1 MITNRESEYVTE
13 ILKAQFIRA
22 CPVAFEYNIQPVF
35 LYVKSRN
42 SYFRLSLQH
51 ALASLPKKLSLSFQD
66 KTLVH
71 LIYSDSVNSEGC
83 CCLKLKQSAHPVNVI
98 VANFGSS
105 TLQPR
110 SECRRTL
117 SLMQGLQPE
126 QLIDATKDIIHQHHS
141 IIMNRNYC
149 QHCRNFLPDETEKII
164 IGSVLKGHTI
174 RQISEWLGMTQKKT
188 SYLKMRYLAR
198 TGCRNLQEL
207 YYRVNHC
214 LYIYD

>member
-1 MITNRESEYVTE
+1 MNTNMESVYVTK
-13 ILKAQFIRA
+13 ILKAHFIRV
-22 CPVAFEYNIQPVF
+22 CSVTYENNIYPVF

-42 SYFRLSLQH
+42 SYFRLSLQY
-51 ALASLPKKLSLSFQD
+51 ALAPIPRQLSLSFQD
-66 KTLVH
+66 KTLLH
-71 LIYSDSVNSEGC
+71 LIYSDSVHSGGA

-98 VANFGSS
+98 IANFCSS
-105 TLQPR
+105 MLQPR
-110 SECRRTL
+110 SACQRTL
-117 SLMQGLQPE
+117 TLTQRLQPE
-126 QLIDATKDIIHQHHS
+126 QLIDTTRDIIHQHHS
-141 IIMNRNYC
+141 ILMNRNYC
-149 QHCRNFLPDETEKII
+149 QHCRNFLPDNIEKII

-188 SYLKMRYLAR
+188 SYLKMRYLSR